1 MKNYKIINR
10 YQKFAE
16 WNNYDSKIRTV
27 QFRLQK
33 RERKQYQTLAEVSD
47 KKQQVLKEITSL
59 GMLDPKIAIYS
70 LNFQYQ
76 C

>member
-16 WNNYDSKIRTV
+16 WNNYDSKIRTI

>member
-33 RERKQYQTLAEVSD
+33 RERKQYQTLAEVSE
-47 KKQQVLKEITSL
+47 KKQVLKEITSL

>member
-10 YQKFAE
+10 YKKFAE
-16 WNNYDSKIRTV
+16 SNNYDSKIRTI

-33 RERKQYQTLAEVSD
+33 RERKQYQTLAEVSE
-47 KKQQVLKEITSL
+47 KKQVLKEITSL